1 MGIYFNSPYRHH
13 MFRLFRLAAGTV
25 LFLVVFHAFEL
36 LFGGLSFDALNDIV
50 QGQDSQDRDTSLLAD
65 LTNGA
70 WSVGAIIGLAL
81 LLTLAG
87 SLLLSV
93 EGDNDA
99 DQLATL
105 ALDNADS
112 FSDGSACGHDI
123 VDDNNLLALETL
135 ANHQTTLAMVL
146 DLLAVVN
153 ETEIAILFLVNASKL
168 LSSGGAE
175 RDTLVGG
182 TEEDVELELGM
193 GGAVLGDGAS
203 VGFTDSAD
211 ELALGEQTTVEE
223 VRRDTAGLEGEGAE
237 GQDVGREG
245 ERDEVALVG
254 GESFCGRHWWRRG
267 SKVDREGMG
276 NEMRKARRAIIH
288 SGKS

>member
-13 MFRLFRLAAGTV
+13 MFHLFRLAASTV
-25 LFLVVFHAFEL
+25 PLLVVLHTLEL
-36 LFGGLSFDALNDIV
+36 LFGGLSLDTLNDIV
-50 QGQDSQDRDTSLLAD
+50 QGQDSQDRNTGLLAN

-87 SLLLSV
+87 GLLLSV

-99 DQLATL
+99 DQLTTL
-105 ALDNADS
+105 ALDYADS
-112 FSDGSACGHDI
+112 FSDGSACSHDI
-123 VDDNNLLALETL
+123 VNDNNLLALEAL
-135 ANHQTTLAMVL
+135 ADHQTTLAMVL
-146 DLLAVVN
+146 DLLTVVN
-153 ETEIAILFLVNASKL
+153 ETEVAILFLIYASKL
-168 LSSGGAE
+168 LGGSSAE

-193 GGAVLGDGAS
+193 GVAVLGDGAS

-223 VRRDTAGLEGEGAE
+223 VRRDTAGLEGEGAK

-276 NEMRKARRAIIH
+276 NEMRKARRATIH